1 VPELVAAGA
10 VLWRPPVAVP
20 VEARVEARVEVAVV
34 HRPRYDD
41 WSLPKGK
48 PRKGEALPGTAV
60 REVAEETGNTA
71 VLGSRLGSTRYPVAA
86 GEKTAHYWAARSVGG
101 HFIPSEEVD
110 DMRWLPPADAAELL
124 SYPHDRVVLAD
135 IHLAASVTGTAL
147 LVRHA
152 KAGKREEWQGDDD
165 LRPLTAAGRR
175 QAEALRALLPLF
187 GPTRVYAAPVTR
199 CRQTVERLAAD
210 LGVPVIDEPLL
221 SEKGYLADPEAGRR
235 WVIEIAAEPGP
246 PVVCS
251 QGGVIPDVLRRL
263 AATSPYRLAVPDDP
277 PSRKGSFWG
286 LFLGTDRH
294 DSATG
299 QAAPSLLAADYYD
312 DPLTVYRPG

>member
-1 VPELVAAGA
+1 MPELVAAGA
-10 VLWRPPVAVP
+10 VLWRPQAPDPVPDPAG
-20 VEARVEARVEVAVV
+20 AGVEVALV

-48 PRKGEALPGTAV
+48 PHKGETLAATAV

-101 HFIPSEEVD
+101 HFAPSEEVD
-110 DMRWLPPADAAELL
+110 DIRWMPPAEAAELL
-124 SYPHDRVVLAD
+124 SYLHDRVVLAD
-135 IHLAASVTGTAL
+135 LHRAASVTGTTL

-152 KAGKREEWQGDDD
+152 KAGKRGEWRGDDD
-165 LRPLTAAGRR
+165 LRPLTAAGRQ
-175 QAEALRALLPLF
+175 QAEALRSLLQLF
-187 GPTRVYAAPVTR
+187 GPKRVYSAPVTR

-235 WVIEIAAEPGP
+235 RVIEIAAEPDP

-251 QGGVIPDVLRRL
+251 QGGVIPDLLRHL
-263 AATSPYRLAVPDDP
+263 TATNPYRLAVPDEP

-286 LFLGTDRH
+286 LFFGPDQH
-294 DSATG
+294 DSAIQ

-312 DPLTVYRPG
+312 DPLNGHHPG